1 MLPFQTSTYATKLIS
16 DCSHQFM
23 SWLPFL
29 AQDVCGNFVLLLTV
43 AHGRAFQ
50 RIWRSEQRCRGFT
63 SSITTFCVLT
73 ITGLLLFTWILY
85 WHPGFYP
92 LAGNHFS
99 HLTDLSGRGLR
110 FLWYI
115 VYAVT
120 CSIFTDFCFFF
131 LFVGPYLRSHD
142 KQIYNGE

>member
-1 MLPFQTSTYATKLIS
+1 MFPFQTSTYATKLIS

-23 SWLPFL
+23 SWLPFS
-29 AQDVCGNFVLLLTV
+29 AKDVCGNFVLLLTV

-73 ITGLLLFTWILY
+73 ITGLLLFIRFLY
-85 WHPGFYP
+85 RHSGFYP

-99 HLTDLSGRGLR
+99 HLTDLSGSGLR
-110 FLWYI
+110 FSGTLCTPSPAAFLQTFAI
-115 VYAVT
+115 
-120 CSIFTDFCFFF
+120 F
-131 LFVGPYLRSHD
+131 LFVGPCLRSHD
-142 KQIYNGE
+142 KQIYSGE

>member
-1 MLPFQTSTYATKLIS
+1 MFPFQTSTYATKLIS

-23 SWLPFL
+23 PWLPFWL
-29 AQDVCGNFVLLLTV
+29 KMCVEISCFAVV

-63 SSITTFCVLT
+63 PSITTFCVLA
-73 ITGLLLFTWILY
+73 ITGLLLFAWILY

-99 HLTDLSGRGLR
+99 HLTDFSGSDLR
-110 FLWYI
+110 FLWYS

-120 CSIFTDFCFFF
+120 CSIFYRHLVF
-131 LFVGPYLRSHD
+131 LFVGPHLRSHD
-142 KQIYNGE
+142 KQIYSGE